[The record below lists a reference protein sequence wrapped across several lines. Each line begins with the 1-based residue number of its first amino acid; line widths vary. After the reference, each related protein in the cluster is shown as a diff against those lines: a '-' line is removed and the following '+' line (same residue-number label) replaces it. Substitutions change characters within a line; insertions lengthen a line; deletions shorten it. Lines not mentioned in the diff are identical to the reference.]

1 VPPPVAEQGGWV
13 RLAAVADVPRD
24 GGIAARY
31 GTTEIALFHFA
42 SRGEWYAT
50 QNRCPHRQQNVLARG
65 ILGDAAGKPKVACP
79 LHKNSFDLRN
89 GGCLTGDLPALATF
103 PIKIEDGGV
112 WVELPPAREL
122 EAAANLEEGACRSA
136 APAAERLLAIPQ
148 VKRSSPVVVG
158 VEDGHGG

>member
-1 VPPPVAEQGGWV
+1 MPKSRYVTDPELTIMG
-13 RLAAVADVPRD
+13 R
-24 GGIAARY
+24 RY
-31 GTTEIALFHFA
+31 GADEVALEA
-42 SRGEWYAT
+42 SEAK
-50 QNRCPHRQQNVLARG
+50 ARW
-65 ILGDAAGKPKVACP
+65 K
-79 LHKNSFDLRN
+79 R
-89 GGCLTGDLPALATF
+89 DLPALATF

-112 WVELPPAREL
+112 WVDLPPAREL